1 MRNLIGRKLKN
12 RYQIYQHLGD
22 GSTATVYKATD
33 TRLSRDV
40 ALKVL
45 LQHVRETTRKRF
57 FQEATAVARLNHP
70 NIMAIYDVDDEDDLH
85 FLVIEYVEG
94 ETLTHFIP
102 SNTETIVGIGQQIA
116 RALHYAHERDVIHR
130 DIKPANIKVTP
141 EGVVKLMDLG
151 LALPKE
157 AKRVTAEGMII
168 GTPAYLSPEQAQ
180 GHTLDHRT
188 DLYSLGIVLYEM
200 STGQLPFSSDDIPAL
215 LLQQVKQ
222 APPPPRLHVPDMP
235 SALETVILKAL
246 EKQPA
251 RRFQSGDAM
260 ADALAS
266 VLTQPA
272 PTDIKHTTTQ
282 SSPIA
287 DTKPRRPLRIVL
299 ADDHTLLRQTLAGF
313 LSERD
318 EFLIVGQAADGEYA
332 LQQTLEHQ
340 PDILILDLNMPGKGG
355 LDVLPQVRALAPN
368 VKVMVL
374 SGRDEDWYI
383 MQALRAGAHGY
394 ILKSAAEKDLVDGL
408 LKVSRGM
415 MVLGDGVAQKVVGGM
430 LRGEFDSAQP
440 TGLTEHERQALV
452 YIAAGFDDFDICMK
466 QHVTQDALNQL
477 FTSAMLK
484 LDTKDKH
491 SAALQALRKGHIL
504 IDEVLAVQ

>member
-1 MRNLIGRKLKN
+1 VRNLIGRKLRN
-12 RYQIYQHLGD
+12 RYQIAQHLGD

-33 TRLSRDV
+33 LRLGREV

-45 LQHVRETTRKRF
+45 LPHVRETTRKRF
-57 FQEATAVARLNHP
+57 FQEATAAAKLNHP
-70 NIMAIYDVDDEDDLH
+70 NIMAIYDVDEEEDIH
-85 FLVIEYVEG
+85 FLVVEYVEG
-94 ETLTHFIP
+94 ETLTHYIP
-102 SNTETIVGIGQQIA
+102 SNAETVVRIGTQIA
-116 RALHYAHERDVIHR
+116 RALHYAHEQDVIHR

-141 EGVVKLMDLG
+141 SGVVKLMDLG

-180 GHTLDHRT
+180 GHTLDSRT

-200 STGQLPFSSDDIPAL
+200 ATGQLPFASDDIPAL

-222 APPPPRLHVPDMP
+222 SPPPPRLHVPDLP
-235 SALETVILKAL
+235 SSLETVILKSL

-251 RRFQSGDAM
+251 RRFQTGVLM
-260 ADALAS
+260 ADALES
-266 VLTQPA
+266 VMLQPA
-272 PTDIKHTTTQ
+272 PETHHTTTQ
-282 SSPIA
+282 ATPIA

-318 EFLIVGQAADGEYA
+318 EFLVVGQASDGEYA
-332 LQQTLEHQ
+332 LQQALEHQ
-340 PDILILDLNMPGKGG
+340 PDILILDLNMPIKGG
-355 LDVLPQVRALAPN
+355 LDVLPQVRALAPD

-383 MQALRAGAHGY
+383 MQALRGGAHGY

-430 LRGEFDSAQP
+430 LRGEFTQQQP
-440 TGLTEHERQALV
+440 ALNEQEHAALV
-452 YIAAGFDDFDICMK
+452 HIAAGFDDADVSARLGVS
-466 QHVTQDALNQL
+466 QQALEAVYS
-477 FTSAMLK
+477 SAILK
-484 LDTKDKH
+484 MDTKDKH
-491 SAALQALRKGHIL
+491 AAALQALRKGHIL
-504 IDEVLAVQ
+504 LDEILAIQ